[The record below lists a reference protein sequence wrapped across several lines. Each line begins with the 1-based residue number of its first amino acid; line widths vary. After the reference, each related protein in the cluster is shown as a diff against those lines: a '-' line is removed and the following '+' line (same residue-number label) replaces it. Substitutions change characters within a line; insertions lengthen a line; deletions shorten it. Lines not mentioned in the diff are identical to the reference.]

1 MKENV
6 NRIDPRE
13 AAPPRL
19 ALKPPVFDEEAVARA
34 DQALQAMSGSFRQ
47 WLDQEVGRLQSARMI
62 AAELG
67 WTDEGLD
74 PVLMA
79 AHDLKGMGATYDYP
93 LITQIAGSLCKLID
107 SEEGKA
113 AARAAPALVC
123 AHIDAIRAA
132 ARDGVKTDSHP
143 VGQALLRALEAQV
156 GALGLPAD

>member
-1 MKENV
+1 MKQNA

-13 AAPPRL
+13 VAPPRV

-34 DQALQAMSGSFRQ
+34 DSALQAMSGSFRE
-47 WLDQEVGRLQSARMI
+47 WLDQEVGKLQLARLI
-62 AAELG
+62 AAEAG
-67 WTDEGLD
+67 WSDEALD
-74 PVLMA
+74 PVMLA

-107 SEEGKA
+107 SPEGKA

-132 ARDGVKTDSHP
+132 ARDGVKTDSHAI
-143 VGQALLRALEAQV
+143 GQALLRTLEAHV
-156 GALGLPAD
+156 ESLGLPAD